1 MEDIDRRIITLLC
14 RDGRISF
21 TELSRQTGLSVSATH
36 QRVRRLER
44 RGVIKGYAALID
56 PAGAGLPLTAFISI
70 KPFDP
75 AAPDDAPERLAHLSA
90 IEACHSVAGDEN
102 YILKVR
108 VASPAELEDLLQQIR
123 AAAGVSTRTT
133 IVLSTPYENRAPDLG
148 SSQARLNRLA
158 ADGEAG
164 ADEDDRRP
172 RRSGLIGRR
181 RAEAG
186 QQHRHQPLTLIRVR
200 VRQVGG
206 DGQGV

>member
-1 MEDIDRRIITLLC
+1 MVKTGVTCCYRSVKPVIRLLPPKRRGWPVADYRNGVEDIDRRIVTLLC

-75 AAPDDAPERLAHLSA
+75 AAPDDAPEKLAHLSA

-133 IVLSTPYENRAPDLG
+133 IVLSTPYENRPPDLG
-148 SSQARLNRLA
+148 
-158 ADGEAG
+158 GVAG
-164 ADEDDRRP
+164 LSGLDTDEDAADEDE
-172 RRSGLIGRR
+172 
-181 RAEAG
+181 AEIAD
-186 QQHRHQPLTLIRVR
+186 QA
-200 VRQVGG
+200 
-206 DGQGV
+206 